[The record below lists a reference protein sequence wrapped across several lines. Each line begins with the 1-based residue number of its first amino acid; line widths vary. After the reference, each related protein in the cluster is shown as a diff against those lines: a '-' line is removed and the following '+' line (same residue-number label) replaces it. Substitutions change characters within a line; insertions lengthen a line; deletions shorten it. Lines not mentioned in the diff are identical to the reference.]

1 MQNPTL
7 GILHPGNMGVSVA
20 ASARNSGCDV
30 YWASDGR
37 SASTRARAEEQ
48 GLRDASTLDNLCR
61 VCGVIVSVCPPH
73 VAEDVAEAVMRHGFA
88 GLYLDA
94 NAISP
99 QRAVRMGERMAAA
112 DITFVDGAIIGGPA
126 WQPGE
131 TWLYLSGGKAAALTD
146 CFAAGPLETIVMGD
160 EVGKASALKMVYAA
174 WSKGSTALLCGVL
187 AAAEELGVGNALA
200 ARWDAD
206 REGFTEQSVN
216 RARRVTEKA
225 WRFAGELEEIAA
237 TFEAAGLP
245 GGFHAAAAELYRRLA
260 GFKDAE
266 STPSIEDVLAA
277 LLDPAAGNGAGAP

>member
-1 MQNPTL
+1 M

-20 ASARNSGCDV
+20 ASAQNSGCDV

-37 SASTRARAEEQ
+37 SAQTRARAEGQ
-48 GLRDASTLDNLCR
+48 CLRDARTVADLCHT
-61 VCGVIVSVCPPH
+61 CGVIVSVCPPH
-73 VAEDVAEAVMRHGFA
+73 AAEEVADEVLRHGFA

-99 QRAVRMGERMAAA
+99 QRAVRIGERMAAA
-112 DITFVDGAIIGGPA
+112 GVAFVDGAIIGGPA

-131 TWLYLSGGKAAALTD
+131 TWLYLSGAEAATAAD
-146 CFAAGPLETIVMGD
+146 CFAAGPLEPIVMGD

-187 AAAEELGVGNALA
+187 VAAAEYGVWDELT

-206 REGFTEQSVN
+206 REGFTGQSVD
-216 RARRVTEKA
+216 RARRVTGKA
-225 WRFAGELEEIAA
+225 WRFAGEMDEIAA

-260 GFKDAE
+260 GFKDAA
-266 STPSIEDVLAA
+266 SVPSIEQVLAA
-277 LLDPAAGNGAGAP
+277 LVNQPFSDNRGSE